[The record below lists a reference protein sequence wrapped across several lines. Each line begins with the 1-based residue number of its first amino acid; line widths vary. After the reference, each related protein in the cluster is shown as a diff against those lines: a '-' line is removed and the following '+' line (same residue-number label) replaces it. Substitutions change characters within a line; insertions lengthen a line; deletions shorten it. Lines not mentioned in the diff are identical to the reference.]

1 MTVKQA
7 TTIDDINAGDNM
19 ESKKEIRKR
28 ILRKRREMDPVEAA
42 EKSALIFD
50 RITGLEEF
58 RNAETVGLYL
68 SFDNEVDTFE
78 LLKLLKAS
86 GKRIVTTF
94 TESSEVVLIPLYVN
108 DIDKDLVEGAWGY
121 LEPRVD
127 QLEKAAEEDIDFV
140 IVPGVVFDEKRNR
153 IGFGKGYYDKYLSK
167 LRDDAVTAA
176 LAYEFQVLESVPA
189 ESHDI
194 KMKFIVTE
202 DRIIR

>member
-1 MTVKQA
+1 
-7 TTIDDINAGDNM
+7 M

-28 ILRKRREMDPVEAA
+28 ILKKRREMDPAEAA

-58 RNAETVGLYL
+58 RNAATVGLYL

-78 LLKLLKAS
+78 LLKLLKES
-86 GKRIVTTF
+86 GKRIVVTY
-94 TESSEVVLIPLYVN
+94 TESREVVLIPVYIN
-108 DIDKDLVEGAWGY
+108 DIENDFVEGAWGY
-121 LEPRVD
+121 LEPKVD
-127 QLEKAAEEDIDFV
+127 QLETAAEEDLDFV
-140 IVPGVVFDEKRNR
+140 VVPGVVFDEERNR
-153 IGFGKGYYDKYLSK
+153 VGFGKGYYDKYLSK

-176 LAYEFQVLESVPA
+176 MAYEYQVLEKVPA

-194 KMKFIVTE
+194 KMKIIVTE